1 MDVFRPI
8 WPFLSFLDPGKLDYM
23 ALASVAAPLQMPRSG
38 ITMAQTALV
47 SSNLMAIV
55 PAIHAQHLLR
65 LQTIIYWI
73 RTFCDKFTTFAASSP
88 LLPQFMVGYRG
99 KRLNGNSSINSR
111 ARKRVSI
118 MGLVETI
125 GSHILRLFSF

>member
-55 PAIHAQHLLR
+55 PFPLSTCFAYRQSFTGFGHFATNLPLLLR
-65 LQTIIYWI
+65 HRLYSRSSWWGIG
-73 RTFCDKFTTFAASSP
+73 AS
-88 LLPQFMVGYRG
+88 G
-99 KRLNGNSSINSR
+99 
-111 ARKRVSI
+111 
-118 MGLVETI
+118 
-125 GSHILRLFSF
+125 